1 MQVQLTYDKKTNDI
15 MVDAPHMWS
24 PILKEMLAVYWVPR
38 KGLWKTKATWP
49 NYLRLF
55 NQFKGQLEIEM
66 SDELKQWVTQ
76 EYQTKIYPCSMMR
89 DQLEPNEASQN
100 DPSFNPGLYPFQI
113 VGANFLVHAK
123 GAILADDMGTGK
135 TITSLS
141 AAQKAKAFPLLIVTL
156 KSTKFAWAKAL
167 EEFYP
172 GHSVYVVDGSKPKK
186 DKVVKNFIEEQG
198 EILIMTWEM
207 LSKYTKLQ
215 KFGTTSLKRC
225 QECGGKDPKITEA
238 KCEVHE
244 RPLNNVDF
252 KGIILDE
259 AHKVKDPK
267 TKMAMALQGVS
278 GDAEYRWALT
288 GTPIGNSEEEL
299 FSVLSWID
307 SESYPAKTKFID
319 RYFMTRMNYMGFP
332 EVVGIKS
339 EHRDEWDQV
348 INPILRR
355 MPKELVLPFL
365 PPIVH
370 KERRLEMVGK
380 QKTAYNQ
387 MKNQMVA
394 DVDGGKIT
402 VTQAMSQITRLL
414 QLASSFAEVETFEE
428 IDTDTGEE
436 VVKQKVTLTSPS
448 NKIDAFMDDLESYGE
463 SQVVVFAQSKQL
475 LKELEQAILKENGKR
490 RMEKDPSKQ
499 TPITYGMIT
508 GDVNATSREDSIN
521 RFQNGELKLMLI
533 SIAAGG
539 TGITLTNADV
549 AVFLNRSYNAIDNK
563 QALGRVHRIGSEKH
577 ESILCVDYIS
587 EGTVDEAVLEALDM
601 KGEALENILQD
612 KKLLKKMLTNNT
624 IKDDK

>member
-1 MQVQLTYDKKTNDI
+1 
-15 MVDAPHMWS
+15 
-24 PILKEMLAVYWVPR
+24 
-38 KGLWKTKATWP
+38 
-49 NYLRLF
+49 
-55 NQFKGQLEIEM
+55 
-66 SDELKQWVTQ
+66 
-76 EYQTKIYPCSMMR
+76 
-89 DQLEPNEASQN
+89 
-100 DPSFNPGLYPFQI
+100 
-113 VGANFLVHAK
+113 
-123 GAILADDMGTGK
+123 
-135 TITSLS
+135 
-141 AAQKAKAFPLLIVTL
+141 
-156 KSTKFAWAKAL
+156 
-167 EEFYP
+167 
-172 GHSVYVVDGSKPKK
+172 
-186 DKVVKNFIEEQG
+186 
-198 EILIMTWEM
+198 MTWEM

-225 QECGGKDPKITEA
+225 QECGGKDPKITES

-244 RPLNNVDF
+244 RPLNSVDF

-299 FSVLSWID
+299 FSILSWID

-319 RYFMTRMNYMGFP
+319 RYFITRMNYMGFP

-414 QLASSFAEVETFEE
+414 QLASSFAEVENTEE
-428 IDTDTGEE
+428 IDPETGEE

-448 NKIDAFMDDLESYGE
+448 NKIDSFMEDLPDYGE
-463 SQVVVFAQSKQL
+463 SQIVVFAQSKQL
-475 LKELEQAILKENGKR
+475 LLELEKAILKENVKR
-490 RMEKDPSKQ
+490 NKPNEPK
-499 TPITYGMIT
+499 PITYGMIT

-587 EGTVDEAVLEALDM
+587 EGTVDEAVLEVLDM

-612 KKLLKKMLTNNT
+612 KKLLKKMLTDNT

>member
-1 MQVQLTYDKKTNDI
+1 MQVKLNYDSKTEYI
-15 MVDAPHMWS
+15 TIDAPHMWG
-24 PILKEMLAVYWVPR
+24 PILKEMLAVYWRPR
-38 KGLWKTKATWP
+38 LGLWRTKATWP
-49 NYLRLF
+49 NYLRVF
-55 NQFKGQLEIEM
+55 NQFNGNIEIEM
-66 SDELKQWVTQ
+66 SDELKQWITQ
-76 EYQTKIYPCSMMR
+76 EYQEHIYPCVMMR
-89 DQLEPNEASQN
+89 DQLEPNDVSQN
-100 DPSFNPGLYPFQI
+100 DSSFYQGLYPFQI
-113 VGANFLVHAK
+113 VGANFLVQAK
-123 GAILADDMGTGK
+123 RALLGDDMGTGK
-135 TITSLS
+135 TITALS

-225 QECGGKDPKITEA
+225 QECGGTDPRITPA
-238 KCEVHE
+238 KCEVHK
-244 RPLNNVDF
+244 RPLNSVDF

-299 FSVLSWID
+299 FSILSWID

-365 PPIVH
+365 PPIVY

-428 IDTDTGEE
+428 MDTDTGEE

-448 NKIDAFMDDLESYGE
+448 NKIDSFMEDLPDYGE
-463 SQVVVFAQSKQL
+463 SQIVVFAQSKQL
-475 LKELEQAILKENGKR
+475 LLELEKAILKENVKR
-490 RMEKDPSKQ
+490 NKPNEPE
-499 TPITYGMIT
+499 PITYGMIT

>member
-49 NYLRLF
+49 NYLRVF
-55 NQFKGQLEIEM
+55 NQFNGNIEIEM
-66 SDELKQWVTQ
+66 SDDLKQWITQ
-76 EYQTKIYPCSMMR
+76 EYQEHIYPCVMMR
-89 DQLEPNEASQN
+89 DQLEPNDVSQN
-100 DPSFNPGLYPFQI
+100 DPSFNPNLYPFQI
-113 VGANFLVHAK
+113 VGANFLVQAK
-123 GAILADDMGTGK
+123 RALLGDDMGTGK
-135 TITSLS
+135 TITALS

-225 QECGGKDPKITEA
+225 QECGGTDPRITPA
-238 KCEVHE
+238 KCEVHK
-244 RPLNNVDF
+244 RPLNSVDF

-299 FSVLSWID
+299 FSILSWID

-365 PPIVH
+365 PPIVY

-414 QLASSFAEVETFEE
+414 QLASSFAEVENTEE
-428 IDTDTGEE
+428 IDPETGEE
-436 VVKQKVTLTSPS
+436 VIHQKVTLTSPS
-448 NKIDAFMDDLESYGE
+448 NKIDSFMEDLPDYGE
-463 SQVVVFAQSKQL
+463 SQIVVFAQSKQL
-475 LKELEQAILKENGKR
+475 LLELEKAILKENVKR
-490 RMEKDPSKQ
+490 NKPNEPE
-499 TPITYGMIT
+499 PITYGMIT

>member
-1 MQVQLTYDKKTNDI
+1 MQVKLDYDRKTEYI
-15 MVDAPHMWS
+15 TIDAPHMWG
-24 PILKEMLAVYWVPR
+24 PILKEMLAVYWRPR
-38 KGLWKTKATWP
+38 LGLWRTKATWP
-49 NYLRLF
+49 NYLRVF
-55 NQFKGQLEIEM
+55 NQFNGNIEIEM
-66 SDELKQWVTQ
+66 SDELKQWITQ
-76 EYQTKIYPCSMMR
+76 EYQEHIYPCVMMR
-89 DQLEPNEASQN
+89 DQLEPNDVSQN
-100 DPSFNPGLYPFQI
+100 DSSFYQGLYPFQI
-113 VGANFLVHAK
+113 VGANFLVQAK
-123 GAILADDMGTGK
+123 KSLLADDMGSGK
-135 TITSLS
+135 TLTSLS
-141 AAQKAKAFPLLIVTL
+141 AAQKANAFPLLIITL
-156 KSTKFAWAKAL
+156 KSTKFAWEK
-167 EEFYP
+167 EVNKYYP
-172 GHSVYVVDGSKPKK
+172 GHSVYVVDGTTKAKK

-207 LSKYTKLQ
+207 LAKYTKLQ
-215 KFGTTSLKRC
+215 KFGSVELKHC
-225 QECGGKDPKITEA
+225 IECGGTDPRITPA
-238 KCEVHE
+238 KCEVHK
-244 RPLNNVDF
+244 RPLNGVDF

-259 AHKVKDPK
+259 AHKMKDPK
-267 TKMAMALQGVS
+267 TKTSMAVRGVT

-299 FSVLSWID
+299 FSVLNWFD
-307 SESYPAKTKFID
+307 PDSYPSKIKFIE
-319 RYFMTRMNYMGFP
+319 RYFMTRMNYAGYP
-332 EVVGIKS
+332 EVIGIKS
-339 EHRDEWDQV
+339 ETRSEWDQV

-355 MPKELVLPFL
+355 MPKELILPFL
-365 PPIVH
+365 PPIVY
-370 KERRLEMVGK
+370 KERRLDMLPK

-387 MKNQMVA
+387 MKDQMVA

-414 QLASSFAEVETFEE
+414 QLASSFAEVENTEE
-428 IDTDTGEE
+428 IDPETGEE
-436 VVKQKVTLTSPS
+436 IIHQKVTLTSPS
-448 NKIDAFMDDLESYGE
+448 NKIDSFMEDLPDYGE
-463 SQVVVFAQSKQL
+463 SQIVVFAQSKQL
-475 LKELEQAILKENGKR
+475 LLELEKAILKENVKR
-490 RMEKDPSKQ
+490 NKPNEPE
-499 TPITYGMIT
+499 PITYGMIT
-508 GDVNATSREDSIN
+508 GDVNATSREDYIT

>member
-1 MQVQLTYDKKTNDI
+1 MQVKLDYDSKTEYI
-15 MVDAPHMWS
+15 TIDAPHMWG
-24 PILKEMLAVYWVPR
+24 PILKEMLAVYWRPR
-38 KGLWKTKATWP
+38 LGLWRTKATWP
-49 NYLRLF
+49 NYLRVF
-55 NQFKGQLEIEM
+55 NQFNGNIEIEM
-66 SDELKQWVTQ
+66 SDELKQWITQ
-76 EYQTKIYPCSMMR
+76 EYQEHIYPCVMMR
-89 DQLEPNEASQN
+89 DQLEPDDVSQN
-100 DPSFNPGLYPFQI
+100 DSSFYQGLYPFQI
-113 VGANFLVHAK
+113 VGANFLVQAK
-123 GAILADDMGTGK
+123 RALLGDDMGSGK

-141 AAQKAKAFPLLIVTL
+141 AAQKANAFPLLIITL
-156 KSTKFAWAKAL
+156 KSTKFAWEK
-167 EEFYP
+167 EVNKYYP
-172 GHSVYVVDGSKPKK
+172 GHSVYVVDGTTKAKK
-186 DKVVKNFIEEQG
+186 DKVVKDFIEEQG

-207 LSKYTKLQ
+207 LAKYTKLQ
-215 KFGTTSLKRC
+215 KFGSVELKHC
-225 QECGGKDPKITEA
+225 IECGGTDPRITPA
-238 KCEVHE
+238 KCEVHK
-244 RPLNNVDF
+244 RPLNGVDF

-259 AHKVKDPK
+259 AHKMKDPK
-267 TKMAMALQGVS
+267 TKTSMAVRGVT

-299 FSVLSWID
+299 FSVLNWFD
-307 SESYPAKTKFID
+307 PDSYPSKIKFIE
-319 RYFMTRMNYMGFP
+319 RYFMTRMNYAGYP
-332 EVVGIKS
+332 EVIGIKS
-339 EHRDEWDQV
+339 ETRSEWDQV

-355 MPKELVLPFL
+355 MPKELILPFL
-365 PPIVH
+365 PPIVY
-370 KERRLEMVGK
+370 KERRLDMLPK

-387 MKNQMVA
+387 MKDQMVA

-414 QLASSFAEVETFEE
+414 QLASSFAEVENTEE
-428 IDTDTGEE
+428 IDPETGEE
-436 VVKQKVTLTSPS
+436 VIHQKVTLTSPS
-448 NKIDAFMDDLESYGE
+448 NKIDSFMEDLPDYGE
-463 SQVVVFAQSKQL
+463 SQIVVFAQSKQL
-475 LKELEQAILKENGKR
+475 LLELEKAILKENVKR
-490 RMEKDPSKQ
+490 NKPNEPK
-499 TPITYGMIT
+499 PITYGMIT
-508 GDVNATSREDSIN
+508 GDVNATSREDYIT

>member
-49 NYLRLF
+49 NYLRVF
-55 NQFKGQLEIEM
+55 NQFNGNIEIEM
-66 SDELKQWVTQ
+66 SDDLKQWITQ
-76 EYQTKIYPCSMMR
+76 EYQEHIYPCVMMR
-89 DQLEPNEASQN
+89 DQLEPNDVSQN
-100 DPSFNPGLYPFQI
+100 DPSFNPNLYPFQI
-113 VGANFLVHAK
+113 VGANFLVQAK
-123 GAILADDMGTGK
+123 RALLGDDMGTGK
-135 TITSLS
+135 TITALS

-225 QECGGKDPKITEA
+225 QECGGTDPRITPA

-244 RPLNNVDF
+244 RPLNKVDF

-299 FSVLSWID
+299 FSILSWID

-365 PPIVH
+365 PPIVY

-414 QLASSFAEVETFEE
+414 QLASSFAEVENTEE
-428 IDTDTGEE
+428 IDPETGEE
-436 VVKQKVTLTSPS
+436 VIHQKVTLTSPS
-448 NKIDAFMDDLESYGE
+448 NKIDSFMEDLPDYGE
-463 SQVVVFAQSKQL
+463 SQIVVFAQSKQL
-475 LKELEQAILKENGKR
+475 LLELEKAILKENVKR
-490 RMEKDPSKQ
+490 NKPNEPK
-499 TPITYGMIT
+499 PITYGMIT

>member
-1 MQVQLTYDKKTNDI
+1 

-49 NYLRLF
+49 NYLRVF
-55 NQFKGQLEIEM
+55 NQFNGNIEIEM
-66 SDELKQWVTQ
+66 SDDLKQWITQ
-76 EYQTKIYPCSMMR
+76 EYQEHIYPCVMMR
-89 DQLEPNEASQN
+89 DQLEPNDVSQN
-100 DPSFNPGLYPFQI
+100 DPSFNPNLYPFQI
-113 VGANFLVHAK
+113 VGANFLVQAK
-123 GAILADDMGTGK
+123 RALLGDDMGTGK
-135 TITSLS
+135 TITALS

-225 QECGGKDPKITEA
+225 QECGGTDPRITPA

-244 RPLNNVDF
+244 RPLNKVDF

-299 FSVLSWID
+299 FSILSWID

-319 RYFMTRMNYMGFP
+319 RYFITRMNYMGFP

-428 IDTDTGEE
+428 MDTDTGEE
-436 VVKQKVTLTSPS
+436 IIHQKVTLTSPS

-463 SQVVVFAQSKQL
+463 SQIVVFAQSKQL
-475 LKELEQAILKENGKR
+475 LLELEKAILKENVKR
-490 RMEKDPSKQ
+490 NKPNEPK
-499 TPITYGMIT
+499 PITYGMIT
-508 GDVNATSREDSIN
+508 GDVNATSREDSIT

>member
-49 NYLRLF
+49 NYLRVF
-55 NQFKGQLEIEM
+55 NQFNGNIEIEM
-66 SDELKQWVTQ
+66 SDDLKQWITK
-76 EYQTKIYPCSMMR
+76 EYQEHIYPCVMMR
-89 DQLEPNEASQN
+89 DQLEPNDVSQN
-100 DPSFNPGLYPFQI
+100 DSSFYQGLYPFQI
-113 VGANFLVHAK
+113 VGANFLVQAK
-123 GAILADDMGTGK
+123 RALLGDDMGTGK
-135 TITSLS
+135 TITALS

-225 QECGGKDPKITEA
+225 QECGGTDPRITPA
-238 KCEVHE
+238 KCEVHK
-244 RPLNNVDF
+244 RPLNSVDF

-299 FSVLSWID
+299 FSILSWID

-365 PPIVH
+365 PPIVY

-414 QLASSFAEVETFEE
+414 QLASSFAEVENTEE
-428 IDTDTGEE
+428 IDPETGEE
-436 VVKQKVTLTSPS
+436 VIHQKVTLTSPS
-448 NKIDAFMDDLESYGE
+448 NKIDSFMEDLPDYGE
-463 SQVVVFAQSKQL
+463 SQIVVFAQSKQL
-475 LKELEQAILKENGKR
+475 LLELEKAILKENVKR
-490 RMEKDPSKQ
+490 NKPNEPE
-499 TPITYGMIT
+499 PITYGMIT

>member
-1 MQVQLTYDKKTNDI
+1 

-49 NYLRLF
+49 NYLRVF
-55 NQFKGQLEIEM
+55 NQFNGNIEIEM
-66 SDELKQWVTQ
+66 SDDLKQWITK
-76 EYQTKIYPCSMMR
+76 EYQEHIYPCVMMR
-89 DQLEPNEASQN
+89 DQLEPNEASQD
-100 DPSFNPGLYPFQI
+100 DPSFNPNLYPFQI
-113 VGANFLVHAK
+113 VGANFLVQAK
-123 GAILADDMGTGK
+123 RALLGDDMGTGK
-135 TITSLS
+135 TITALS

-225 QECGGKDPKITEA
+225 QECGGTDPRITPA
-238 KCEVHE
+238 KCEVHK
-244 RPLNNVDF
+244 RPLNGVGF

-259 AHKVKDPK
+259 AHKMKEPK
-267 TKMAMALQGVS
+267 TKTSMAVHGVT

-299 FSVLSWID
+299 FSVLNWFD
-307 SESYPAKTKFID
+307 PDSYPSKIKFIE
-319 RYFMTRMNYMGFP
+319 RYFMTRMNYAGYP
-332 EVVGIKS
+332 EVIGVKS
-339 EHRDEWDQV
+339 ETRSEWDQI

-355 MPKELVLPFL
+355 MPKELILQFL
-365 PPIVH
+365 PPIVY

-428 IDTDTGEE
+428 MDTDTGEE
-436 VVKQKVTLTSPS
+436 IIHQKVTLTSPS
-448 NKIDAFMDDLESYGE
+448 NKIDSFMEDLPDYGE
-463 SQVVVFAQSKQL
+463 SQIVVFAQSKQL
-475 LKELEQAILKENGKR
+475 LLELEKAILKENVKR
-490 RMEKDPSKQ
+490 NKPNEPK
-499 TPITYGMIT
+499 PITYGMIT

>member
-49 NYLRLF
+49 NYLRVF
-55 NQFKGQLEIEM
+55 NQFNGNIEIEM
-66 SDELKQWVTQ
+66 SDDLKQWITQ
-76 EYQTKIYPCSMMR
+76 EYQEHIYPCVMMR

-100 DPSFNPGLYPFQI
+100 DPSFNPNLYPFQI
-113 VGANFLVHAK
+113 VGANFLVQAK
-123 GAILADDMGTGK
+123 RALLGDDMGTGK
-135 TITSLS
+135 TITALS

-225 QECGGKDPKITEA
+225 QECGGTDPRITPA
-238 KCEVHE
+238 KCEVHK
-244 RPLNNVDF
+244 RPLNSVDF

-299 FSVLSWID
+299 FSILSWID

-365 PPIVH
+365 PPIVY

-414 QLASSFAEVETFEE
+414 QLASSFAEVENTEE
-428 IDTDTGEE
+428 IDPETGEE
-436 VVKQKVTLTSPS
+436 IIHQKVTLTSPS
-448 NKIDAFMDDLESYGE
+448 NKIDSFMEDLPDYGE
-463 SQVVVFAQSKQL
+463 SQIVVFAQSKQL
-475 LKELEQAILKENGKR
+475 LLELEKAILKENVKR
-490 RMEKDPSKQ
+490 NKPNEPE
-499 TPITYGMIT
+499 PITYGMIT

>member
-49 NYLRLF
+49 NYLRVF
-55 NQFKGQLEIEM
+55 NQFNGNIEIEM
-66 SDELKQWVTQ
+66 SDDLKQWITQ
-76 EYQTKIYPCSMMR
+76 EYQEHIYPCVMMR
-89 DQLEPNEASQN
+89 DQLEPNDVSQN
-100 DPSFNPGLYPFQI
+100 DPSFNPNLYPFQI
-113 VGANFLVHAK
+113 VGANFLVQAK
-123 GAILADDMGTGK
+123 RALLGDDMGTGK
-135 TITSLS
+135 TITALS

-225 QECGGKDPKITEA
+225 QECGGTDPRITPA
-238 KCEVHE
+238 KCEVHK
-244 RPLNNVDF
+244 RPLNSVDF

-299 FSVLSWID
+299 FSILSWID

-365 PPIVH
+365 PPIVY

-414 QLASSFAEVETFEE
+414 QLASSFAEVENTEE
-428 IDTDTGEE
+428 IDPETGEE
-436 VVKQKVTLTSPS
+436 VIHQKVTLTSPS
-448 NKIDAFMDDLESYGE
+448 NKIDSFMEDLPDYGE
-463 SQVVVFAQSKQL
+463 SQIVVFAQSKQL
-475 LKELEQAILKENGKR
+475 LLELEKAILKENVKR
-490 RMEKDPSKQ
+490 NKPNEPK
-499 TPITYGMIT
+499 PITYGMIT

>member
-1 MQVQLTYDKKTNDI
+1 

-49 NYLRLF
+49 NYLRVF
-55 NQFKGQLEIEM
+55 NQFNGNIEIEM
-66 SDELKQWVTQ
+66 SDDLKQWITQ
-76 EYQTKIYPCSMMR
+76 EYQEHIYPCVMMR
-89 DQLEPNEASQN
+89 DQLEPNDVSQN
-100 DPSFNPGLYPFQI
+100 DPSFNPNLYPFQI
-113 VGANFLVHAK
+113 VGANFLVQAK
-123 GAILADDMGTGK
+123 RALLGDDMGTGK
-135 TITSLS
+135 TITALS

-225 QECGGKDPKITEA
+225 QECGGTDPRITPA

-244 RPLNNVDF
+244 RPLNKVDF

-299 FSVLSWID
+299 FSILSWID

-365 PPIVH
+365 PPIVY

-414 QLASSFAEVETFEE
+414 QLASSFAEVENTEE
-428 IDTDTGEE
+428 IDPETGEE
-436 VVKQKVTLTSPS
+436 VIHQKVTLTSPS
-448 NKIDAFMDDLESYGE
+448 NKIDSFMEDLPDYGE
-463 SQVVVFAQSKQL
+463 SQIVVFAQSKQL
-475 LKELEQAILKENGKR
+475 LLELEKAILKENVKR
-490 RMEKDPSKQ
+490 NKPNEPK
-499 TPITYGMIT
+499 PITYGMIT

>member
-1 MQVQLTYDKKTNDI
+1 
-15 MVDAPHMWS
+15 
-24 PILKEMLAVYWVPR
+24 
-38 KGLWKTKATWP
+38 
-49 NYLRLF
+49 
-55 NQFKGQLEIEM
+55 
-66 SDELKQWVTQ
+66 
-76 EYQTKIYPCSMMR
+76 MMR
-89 DQLEPNEASQN
+89 DQLEPNDVSQN
-100 DPSFNPGLYPFQI
+100 DPSFNPNLYPFQI
-113 VGANFLVHAK
+113 VGANFLVQAK
-123 GAILADDMGTGK
+123 RALLGDDMGTGK
-135 TITSLS
+135 TITALS

-225 QECGGKDPKITEA
+225 QECGGTDPRITPA
-238 KCEVHE
+238 KCEVHK
-244 RPLNNVDF
+244 RPLNSVDF

-299 FSVLSWID
+299 FSILSWID

-365 PPIVH
+365 PPIVY

-414 QLASSFAEVETFEE
+414 QLASSFAEVENTEE
-428 IDTDTGEE
+428 IDPETGEE
-436 VVKQKVTLTSPS
+436 VIHQKVTLTSPS
-448 NKIDAFMDDLESYGE
+448 NKIDSFMEDLPDYGE
-463 SQVVVFAQSKQL
+463 SQIVVFAQSKQL
-475 LKELEQAILKENGKR
+475 LLELEKAILKENVKR
-490 RMEKDPSKQ
+490 NKPNEPK
-499 TPITYGMIT
+499 PITYGMIT

>member
-1 MQVQLTYDKKTNDI
+1 MQVKLDYDNKTEYI
-15 MVDAPHMWS
+15 TIDAPHMWG
-24 PILKEMLAVYWVPR
+24 PILKEMLAVYWRPR
-38 KGLWKTKATWP
+38 LGLWITKATWP
-49 NYLRLF
+49 NYLRVF
-55 NQFKGQLEIEM
+55 NQFNGNIEIEM
-66 SDELKQWVTQ
+66 SDDLKQWITKEYQ
-76 EYQTKIYPCSMMR
+76 EYIYPCVMMR
-89 DQLEPNEASQN
+89 DQLEPNDVSQN
-100 DPSFNPGLYPFQI
+100 DPSFNPNLYPFQI
-113 VGANFLVHAK
+113 VGANFLVQAK
-123 GAILADDMGTGK
+123 RALLGDDMGSGK

-141 AAQKAKAFPLLIVTL
+141 AAQKANAFPLLIITL
-156 KSTKFAWAKAL
+156 KSTKFAWEK
-167 EEFYP
+167 EVNKYYP
-172 GHSVYVVDGSKPKK
+172 GHSVYVVDGTTKAKK
-186 DKVVKNFIEEQG
+186 DKVVKDFIEEQG

-207 LSKYTKLQ
+207 LAKYTKLQ
-215 KFGTTSLKRC
+215 KFGSVELKHC
-225 QECGGKDPKITEA
+225 IECGGTDPRITPA
-238 KCEVHE
+238 KCEVHK
-244 RPLNNVDF
+244 RPLNGVDF

-259 AHKVKDPK
+259 AHKMKDPK
-267 TKMAMALQGVS
+267 TKTSMAVRGVT

-299 FSVLSWID
+299 FSVLNWFD
-307 SESYPAKTKFID
+307 PDSYPSKIKFIE
-319 RYFMTRMNYMGFP
+319 RYFMTRMNYAGYP
-332 EVVGIKS
+332 EVIGIKS
-339 EHRDEWDQV
+339 ETRSEWDQV

-355 MPKELVLPFL
+355 MPKELILPFL
-365 PPIVH
+365 PPIVY
-370 KERRLEMVGK
+370 KERRLDMLPK

-414 QLASSFAEVETFEE
+414 QLASSFAEVENTEE
-428 IDTDTGEE
+428 IDPETGEE
-436 VVKQKVTLTSPS
+436 IIHQKVTLTSPS
-448 NKIDAFMDDLESYGE
+448 NKIDYFMEDLPDYGE
-463 SQVVVFAQSKQL
+463 SQIVVFAQSKQL
-475 LKELEQAILKENGKR
+475 LLELEKAILKENVKR
-490 RMEKDPSKQ
+490 NKPNEPE
-499 TPITYGMIT
+499 PITYGMIT

-612 KKLLKKMLTNNT
+612 QKLLKKMLTDNT

>member
-1 MQVQLTYDKKTNDI
+1 MQVKLDYDNKTEYI
-15 MVDAPHMWS
+15 TIDAPHMWG
-24 PILKEMLAVYWVPR
+24 PILKEMLAVYWRPR
-38 KGLWKTKATWP
+38 LGLWRTKATWP
-49 NYLRLF
+49 NYLRVF
-55 NQFKGQLEIEM
+55 NQFNGNIEIEM
-66 SDELKQWVTQ
+66 SDELKQWITQ
-76 EYQTKIYPCSMMR
+76 EYQEHIYPCVLMR
-89 DQLEPNEASQN
+89 DQLEPNDVSQN
-100 DPSFNPGLYPFQI
+100 DSSFYQGLYPFQI
-113 VGANFLVHAK
+113 VGANFLVQAK
-123 GAILADDMGTGK
+123 KALLTDDMGSGK
-135 TITSLS
+135 TLTSLS
-141 AAQKAKAFPLLIVTL
+141 AAQKANAFPLLIITL
-156 KSTKFAWAKAL
+156 KSTKFAWEK
-167 EEFYP
+167 EVNKYYP
-172 GHSVYVVDGSKPKK
+172 GHSVYVVDGTTKAKK

-198 EILIMTWEM
+198 EILIMTWNM
-207 LSKYTKLQ
+207 LAKYTKLQ
-215 KFGTTSLKRC
+215 KFGSVELKHC
-225 QECGGKDPKITEA
+225 IECGGTDPRITPA

-244 RPLNNVDF
+244 RPLNSVDF

-259 AHKVKDPK
+259 AHKMKDPK
-267 TKMAMALQGVS
+267 TKTSMAVRGVT

-299 FSVLSWID
+299 FSVLNWFD
-307 SESYPAKTKFID
+307 PDSYPSKIKFIE
-319 RYFMTRMNYMGFP
+319 RYFMTRMNYAGYP
-332 EVVGIKS
+332 EVIGIKS
-339 EHRDEWDQV
+339 ETRSEWDQV

-355 MPKELVLPFL
+355 MPKELILPFL
-365 PPIVH
+365 PPIVY
-370 KERRLEMVGK
+370 KERRLDMLPK

-387 MKNQMVA
+387 MKDQMVA

-414 QLASSFAEVETFEE
+414 QLASSFAEVENTEE
-428 IDTDTGEE
+428 IDPETGEE
-436 VVKQKVTLTSPS
+436 IIHQKVTLTSPS
-448 NKIDAFMDDLESYGE
+448 NKIDSFMEDLPDYGE
-463 SQVVVFAQSKQL
+463 SQIVVFAQSKQL
-475 LKELEQAILKENGKR
+475 LLELEKAILKENVKR
-490 RMEKDPSKQ
+490 NKPNEPK
-499 TPITYGMIT
+499 PITYGMIT
-508 GDVNATSREDSIN
+508 GDVNATSREDYIT

>member
-49 NYLRLF
+49 NYLRVF
-55 NQFKGQLEIEM
+55 NQFNGNIEIEM
-66 SDELKQWVTQ
+66 SDDLKQWITQ
-76 EYQTKIYPCSMMR
+76 EYQEHIYPCVMMR
-89 DQLEPNEASQN
+89 DQLEPNDVSQN
-100 DPSFNPGLYPFQI
+100 DPSFNPNLYPFQI
-113 VGANFLVHAK
+113 VGANFLVQAK
-123 GAILADDMGTGK
+123 RALLGDDMGTGK
-135 TITSLS
+135 TITALS

-225 QECGGKDPKITEA
+225 QECGGTDPRITPA
-238 KCEVHE
+238 KCEVHK

-299 FSVLSWID
+299 FSILSWID

-365 PPIVH
+365 PPIVY

-414 QLASSFAEVETFEE
+414 QLASSFAEVENTEE
-428 IDTDTGEE
+428 IDPETGEE
-436 VVKQKVTLTSPS
+436 IIHQKVTLTSPS
-448 NKIDAFMDDLESYGE
+448 NKIDSFMEDLPDYGE
-463 SQVVVFAQSKQL
+463 SQIVVFAQSKQL
-475 LKELEQAILKENGKR
+475 LLELEKAILKENVKR
-490 RMEKDPSKQ
+490 NKPNEPK
-499 TPITYGMIT
+499 PITYGMIT
-508 GDVNATSREDSIN
+508 GDVNATSREDYIT

>member
-49 NYLRLF
+49 NYLRVF
-55 NQFKGQLEIEM
+55 NQFNGNIEIEM
-66 SDELKQWVTQ
+66 SDDLKQWITQ
-76 EYQTKIYPCSMMR
+76 EYQEHIYPCVMMR
-89 DQLEPNEASQN
+89 DQLEPNDVSQN
-100 DPSFNPGLYPFQI
+100 DPSFNPNLYPFQI
-113 VGANFLVHAK
+113 VGANFLVQAK
-123 GAILADDMGTGK
+123 RALLGDDMGTGK
-135 TITSLS
+135 TITALS

-225 QECGGKDPKITEA
+225 QECGGTDPRITPA

-244 RPLNNVDF
+244 RPLNKVDF

-299 FSVLSWID
+299 FSILSWID

-319 RYFMTRMNYMGFP
+319 RYFITRMNYMGFP

-365 PPIVH
+365 PPIVY

-414 QLASSFAEVETFEE
+414 QLASSFAEVENTEE
-428 IDTDTGEE
+428 IDPETGEE
-436 VVKQKVTLTSPS
+436 IIHQKVTLTSPS
-448 NKIDAFMDDLESYGE
+448 NKIDSFMEDLPDYGE
-463 SQVVVFAQSKQL
+463 SQIVVFAQSKQL
-475 LKELEQAILKENGKR
+475 LLELEKAILKENVKR
-490 RMEKDPSKQ
+490 NKPNEPK
-499 TPITYGMIT
+499 PITYGMIT